1 MNFKK
6 LGNTDLKVSTIC
18 LGTMTWGEQNN
29 QKEAFEQMNY
39 AWDSGINF
47 FDTAEI
53 YPSPCFEKTYGSTE
67 KIIGNWFK
75 EKKNREQVI
84 LASKISGP
92 GLSWVRNGGPQ
103 YSEQNI
109 KKAIEDSLKRLQT
122 DYIDLYQL
130 HWPER
135 KTNFFGR
142 LNYKHQEKEDSWNDF
157 EKILIILEK
166 FIKQGKIRH
175 IGLSNETSWGL
186 SKFLEVSKLKTL
198 PKMMSVQNSY
208 NLLCRTYEIG
218 LAEISIR
225 EKSGLLAYSPL
236 AGGFLTGKY
245 RNNNLPENS
254 RQKLFADYYT
264 RYNKPNTSIVI
275 EKYFDIAK
283 KFNLDFAQMSIKFCE
298 IQKFLTSVII
308 GATSMEQLK
317 IDIESVNVNLS
328 EEIIKKINDLQ
339 LKYPNPCP

>member
-1 MNFKK
+1 MNFKN
-6 LGNTDLKVSTIC
+6 LGNVDLKVSTIC

-39 AWDSGINF
+39 ASESGINF

-53 YPSPCFEKTYGSTE
+53 YPSPCYEKTYGSTE

-75 EKKNREQVI
+75 EKKNRDQII
-84 LASKISGP
+84 LASKIAGP
-92 GLSWVRNGGPQ
+92 GLSWVRNGTLNF
-103 YSEQNI
+103 SEKII
-109 KKAIEDSLKRLQT
+109 KKALEDSLQRLQT

-142 LNYKHQEKEDSWNDF
+142 LNYRHKEKDNWNDF
-157 EKILIILEK
+157 EKILITLEK
-166 FIKQGKIRH
+166 LIKQGKIRYV
-175 IGLSNETSWGL
+175 GLSNETSWGL
-186 SKFLEVSKLKTL
+186 SKFLEIAKLKTL
-198 PKMMSVQNSY
+198 PKIMSIQNPY
-208 NLLCRTYEIG
+208 NLLCRTYEMG

-254 RQKLFADYYT
+254 RQQLFADYYT
-264 RYNKPNTSIVI
+264 RYNKPNASIVI

-283 KFNLDFAQMSIKFCE
+283 KFALDFAQMSIKFCE
-298 IQKFLTSVII
+298 IQKFVTSVII
-308 GATSMEQLK
+308 GATTMEQLK
-317 IDIESVNVNLS
+317 IDIESINVNLT
-328 EEIIKKINDLQ
+328 EEINKKINDVQ
-339 LKYPNPCP
+339 IIYPNPCP